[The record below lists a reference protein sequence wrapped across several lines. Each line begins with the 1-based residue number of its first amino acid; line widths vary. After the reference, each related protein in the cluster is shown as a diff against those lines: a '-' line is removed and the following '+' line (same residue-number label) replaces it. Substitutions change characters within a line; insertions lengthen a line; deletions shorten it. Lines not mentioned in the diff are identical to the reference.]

1 MHDQTIVSVL
11 SHNEI
16 VREGLRRILTD
27 QGFAVIQTV
36 SEPRDL
42 QPSPCDAKL
51 VIVDANAFA
60 EGLSACEQVRQSH
73 PDVRVVLMVDEY
85 DIDHIAKA
93 FATGA
98 VDGYLVKT
106 IPCEPL
112 GGALRLVAMGEKIMP
127 SQLVE
132 SFTDSSHRLLPMT
145 WDINCGGLNLS
156 NREVEILR
164 CLLDGDANKVISR
177 RLRITDATVKVH
189 IKAILRKLRVKNRTQ
204 AAIWAVSRGLGREDM
219 AVRDAMV
226 TPEAHMLP
234 IGTPATS
241 MAAISH

>member
-1 MHDQTIVSVL
+1 MRNQTVVSVL
-11 SHNEI
+11 GQNEI

-27 QGFAVIQTV
+27 QGFTVAQTV
-36 SEPRDL
+36 SEATDL
-42 QPSPCDAKL
+42 RPEEHRAEIA
-51 VIVDANAFA
+51 IVDAAAFA
-60 EGLSACEQVRQSH
+60 DGLQVCEEIRTAQS
-73 PDVRVVLMVDEY
+73 DIRIVLMVDEY
-85 DIDHIAKA
+85 DIDHISRA

-98 VDGYLVKT
+98 VDGYLVKS

-112 GGALRLVAMGEKIMP
+112 GGALRLVAMGEKVLP

-132 SFTDSSHRLLPMT
+132 SFTDASLRLLPMS

-204 AAIWAVSRGLGREDM
+204 AAIWAVSRGLLRED
-219 AVRDAMV
+219 ACL
-226 TPEAHMLP
+226 PEP
-234 IGTPATS
+234 
-241 MAAISH
+241 MAAGAMMLADGMSAGRAAQPTH

>member
-1 MHDQTIVSVL
+1 VREQTIVSVL

-36 SEPRDL
+36 AEAHELNLSGEAGPVAEL
-42 QPSPCDAKL
+42 I
-51 VIVDANAFA
+51 IVDANAFS
-60 EGLSACEQVRQSH
+60 EGVLSCEQVRARH
-73 PDVRVVLMVDEY
+73 PDLRIVLMVDEY

-112 GGALRLVAMGEKIMP
+112 GAALRLVSMGEKIMP

-177 RLRITDATVKVH
+177 RLHITDATVKVH

-219 AVRDAMV
+219 A
-226 TPEAHMLP
+226 TPPAHMLP
-234 IGTPATS
+234 IGTSPEP